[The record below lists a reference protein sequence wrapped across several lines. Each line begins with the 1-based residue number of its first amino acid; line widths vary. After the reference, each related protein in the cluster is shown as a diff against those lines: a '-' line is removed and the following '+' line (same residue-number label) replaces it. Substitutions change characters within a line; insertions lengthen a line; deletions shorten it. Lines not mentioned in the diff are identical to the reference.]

1 MDQSSVSNNGSTPV
15 NFGLQQGNS
24 SVIQQGMSSR
34 QGHAS
39 VMPQAQQGAMQA
51 VHGVPNFPVVQGGPQ
66 MLQHMP
72 QQSQPMLQQM
82 QPLAQMPV
90 QMAQGMGGQINS
102 SVSNGLMMQQQHQH
116 QPGMTMT
123 QHGTSNM
130 SMTGGGRVDPLEEV
144 LGPFPCVRLRGMPFE
159 ATVDDV
165 LQFFQGLVILDVV
178 MVVRNDGRGAGESL
192 VIFTNHMDL
201 NMALSRD
208 KQHMGRRY
216 IEIFQAKR
224 MDYYHAVTSQMS
236 LHSDPR
242 GMSSMHNSSGHHG
255 GHHGHSSQHQFGIS
269 SGRHSSGPMHIGSHS
284 SMNSHHHH
292 GGHQQHH
299 NISNSGSGGHHH
311 VINSSHSGIMQQQQ
325 QQTGVSPNLG
335 NTSSSGGGGGDHSS
349 NQMQQHQQSTAVT
362 TVIPSS
368 GNSSSSVPHVHTGVI
383 RMRGL
388 PFSATKADIVSFF
401 QGLSVLE
408 ESVQFVVRSDGRV
421 TGEAFVTLASSAEA
435 EAAMLR
441 NGNHIGSR
449 YVELFPSAIE
459 EAARHTSSARHTY
472 HHSHTH
478 IRHG

>member
-1 MDQSSVSNNGSTPV
+1 MHA
-15 NFGLQQGNS
+15 L
-24 SVIQQGMSSR
+24 VITR
-34 QGHAS
+34 
-39 VMPQAQQGAMQA
+39 
-51 VHGVPNFPVVQGGPQ
+51 
-66 MLQHMP
+66 LI
-72 QQSQPMLQQM
+72 L
-82 QPLAQMPV
+82 
-90 QMAQGMGGQINS
+90 
-102 SVSNGLMMQQQHQH
+102 
-116 QPGMTMT
+116 
-123 QHGTSNM
+123 TSLHCCIFLYAKLCIV
-130 SMTGGGRVDPLEEV
+130 GGGRIDPLEEV

-242 GMSSMHNSSGHHG
+242 GMNSMHSSSGHHG
-255 GHHGHSSQHQFGIS
+255 GHHHAHSSQHQFGGNS
-269 SGRHSSGPMHIGSHS
+269 SSSNRHSSGPMHISS
-284 SMNSHHHH
+284 SMNSGAHHLH
-292 GGHQQHH
+292 GAHQQQHH
-299 NISNSGSGGHHH
+299 NIANSSHTGSHHH
-311 VINSSHSGIMQQQQ
+311 GMNSSHSGMQ

-335 NTSSSGGGGGDHSS
+335 NTGSGGDHSS
-349 NQMQQHQQSTAVT
+349 ANQLQQQHQQSSAIS

-368 GNSSSSVPHVHTGVI
+368 GNSSSAVPHVHTGVI

-421 TGEAFVTLASSAEA
+421 TGEAFVTLASSSEA

-472 HHSHTH
+472 HHTH
-478 IRHG
+478 NRHG